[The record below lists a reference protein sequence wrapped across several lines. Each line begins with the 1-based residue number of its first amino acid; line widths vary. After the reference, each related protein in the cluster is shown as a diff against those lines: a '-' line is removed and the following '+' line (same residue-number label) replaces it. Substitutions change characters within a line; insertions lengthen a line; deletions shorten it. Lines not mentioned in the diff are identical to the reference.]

1 MSTPS
6 GPPVKRL
13 VKRKTNPVYTAASD
27 GREAKST
34 PPPAVSKLDPGDA
47 VEFGTTLEIEGGGA
61 KVWLKGGATGHVRP
75 DENGS
80 MAWGRIA
87 KFVQD
92 QLDRTAREY
101 Q

>member
-1 MSTPS
+1 MSISS
-6 GPPVKRL
+6 GPPSKRL
-13 VKRKTNPVYTAASD
+13 VKRKTNPVYTAPSD
-27 GREAKST
+27 GRETAVTSPKT
-34 PPPAVSKLDPGDA
+34 PKLDPGDA
-47 VEFGTTLEIEGGGA
+47 VEFGTTLEIEAGGA